1 LTLYII
7 YIKIKID
14 FIPKSHWN
22 KEEFVIKLFENIDNK
37 KTNEMIFNILTI
49 DIKTCL
55 DSFSVKPGGLL
66 AFAEKLFIQQ
76 KLNDGL
82 ELKEETKK
90 RPKI

>member
-1 LTLYII
+1 
-7 YIKIKID
+7 
-14 FIPKSHWN
+14 
-22 KEEFVIKLFENIDNK
+22 
-37 KTNEMIFNILTI
+37 MIFNILTI